1 MDEEFDKYKK
11 NIDSITLHNMDEYAY
26 QGDIRKLYEIV
37 DEIINKELECAKNG
51 DYDKAKDYVSLYN
64 VIYSKFSDRNDSW
77 GQQSKEELKVY
88 INKKVAETHRAIMT
102 KKFQEYDNLPPEA
115 SKQMLSEFVEF
126 CKVWN
131 IDETTEIRDNAIQSL
146 KRKVDERVAGLDIEL
161 QNAKEHIEFPE
172 NEKKYEELQSEIEEL
187 EGEMSKVVS
196 YGKGTPLSFEQ
207 RQEIEGI
214 NKHRIARIQEQGPD
228 ISQIMTEIGEYNG
241 YGKDTL
247 EQHVAKKTQ
256 FLERKSAYL
265 QKYKDIPGNKERI
278 AEIERQI
285 ETMQDAY
292 TVKTLDLET
301 RSTINRNNKRIGE
314 KRERLVEIEAAL
326 NNSGMYSETRLQ
338 ELRRSKLFIEQLISN
353 LEQENTLLSI
363 GEHHKNRLEQEASAR
378 AEKVARVEQEPKV
391 RKEPSIVTDSHNIT
405 PTENILIHR
414 TTQTYEQQITGTTE
428 NYIQQPVRTPEVY
441 EQQLGKAKPKG
452 ESIRNEIGDEIQDSK
467 GQLQERTNPSID
479 LWMNRFNN
487 WYSVVDRISQNVK
500 TKFLKMKSD
509 IIKAISDK
517 VRGKDQAVNKNQEDK
532 EDIE

>member
-1 MDEEFDKYKK
+1 MDEEIEKYKK
-11 NIDSITLHNMDEYAY
+11 NIDAIALHNMDEYAY
-26 QGDIRKLYEIV
+26 RGDMSKLYQIA
-37 DEIINKELECAKNG
+37 DEIINKELECVKNG
-51 DYDKAKDYVSLYN
+51 DYDKAKDCVSLYN

-77 GQQSKEELKVY
+77 GQESKEELKAY
-88 INKKVAETHRAIMT
+88 INKKIAETHRAIMMQ
-102 KKFQEYDNLPPEA
+102 KFQEYDNLPPEA
-115 SKQMLSEFVEF
+115 SKHILSEFVEF
-126 CKVWN
+126 CEVWN

-146 KRKVDERVAGLDIEL
+146 RRKVDERVAGLDIEL

-172 NEKKYEELQSEIEEL
+172 NEKRYEELQSEIEEL
-187 EGEMSKVVS
+187 EGEMSKVVN
-196 YGKGTPLSFEQ
+196 YGKGTQLSFEQ
-207 RQEIEGI
+207 KQEIEGI
-214 NKHRIARIQEQGPD
+214 NKHRLSRIQEQGHD
-228 ISQIMTEIGEYNG
+228 IRQIMTEIGEYNG

-247 EQHVAKKTQ
+247 EEHVAKKTQ
-256 FLERKSAYL
+256 FLEKKLAYL
-265 QKYKDIPGNKERI
+265 QQYKDIPGNQERI
-278 AEIERQI
+278 AELERQI

-301 RSTINRNNKRIGE
+301 RSTINTNNKRIGE
-314 KRERLVEIEAAL
+314 KKERLAEIEAAL
-326 NNSGMYSETRLQ
+326 NNPEMYSETRLQ

-378 AEKVARVEQEPKV
+378 AEKVARVEQEPKAR
-391 RKEPSIVTDSHNIT
+391 RKPDIATDSHNIT
-405 PTENILIHR
+405 PTENIPIHR
-414 TTQTYEQQITGTTE
+414 TTQTYEQQVTGITE

-441 EQQLGKAKPKG
+441 EQQLG